1 MSKSIY
7 SERIIELGKRPLNYG
22 TLTHAHFSHEADNPL
37 CGDIIR
43 IDIQID
49 QQGNIANIA
58 WSGEGC
64 TICKA
69 SASLLTE
76 AVKGKPVAELD
87 IFSKEQLL
95 NLLGIPIRK
104 SRLKCAFLSLN
115 VLQNIFTAKP

>member
-1 MSKSIY
+1 MSTIY

-22 TLTHAHFSHEADNPL
+22 TLTPSDFSYEEDNPL

-43 IDIQID
+43 IDIQLD
-49 QQGNIANIA
+49 EQNNVAHIA

-76 AVKGKPVAELD
+76 AVKGKSIAKLQA
-87 IFSKEQLL
+87 FAKEQLL
-95 NLLGIPIRK
+95 DLLGVPIRK

-115 VLQNIFTAKP
+115 VLQKAIST